1 MNKTKIN
8 EFQSIIEA
16 ENGDYVFRFTESFKN
31 DVHELRL
38 NEIAELKF
46 KEYNSIGE
54 IAEVTNGISKFIW
67 SDDTTI
73 SILKQ
78 FPSDVS
84 DEDLDEFISELKR
97 GFHLD

>member
-38 NEIAELKF
+38 NEIAEVK
-46 KEYNSIGE
+46 
-54 IAEVTNGISKFIW
+54 NGISKFIW

>member
-8 EFQSIIEA
+8 GFQSIIEA

-38 NEIAELKF
+38 NEIAE
-46 KEYNSIGE
+46 
-54 IAEVTNGISKFIW
+54 VTNGISKFIW

-84 DEDLDEFISELKR
+84 EEDLDEFISELKR
-97 GFHLD
+97 GFRLD

>member
-38 NEIAELKF
+38 NEIAE
-46 KEYNSIGE
+46 
-54 IAEVTNGISKFIW
+54 VTNGISKFIW

-78 FPSDVS
+78 FLSDVS
-84 DEDLDEFISELKR
+84 DEHLDEFISELKR

>member
-38 NEIAELKF
+38 NEIAE
-46 KEYNSIGE
+46 
-54 IAEVTNGISKFIW
+54 VTNGISKFIW

-84 DEDLDEFISELKR
+84 EEDVSSFVFELKR

>member
-38 NEIAELKF
+38 NEIAEV
-46 KEYNSIGE
+46 I
-54 IAEVTNGISKFIW
+54 NGISKFIW

-78 FPSDVS
+78 FPYDVS
-84 DEDLDEFISELKR
+84 DEDVSSFVFELKR

>member
-38 NEIAELKF
+38 NEIAE
-46 KEYNSIGE
+46 
-54 IAEVTNGISKFIW
+54 VTNGISKFIW

-84 DEDLDEFISELKR
+84 DEDVSGFVFELKR

>member
-38 NEIAELKF
+38 NEIAE
-46 KEYNSIGE
+46 
-54 IAEVTNGISKFIW
+54 VTNGISKFIW

-84 DEDLDEFISELKR
+84 EEDLDEFISELKR
-97 GFHLD
+97 GFRLD